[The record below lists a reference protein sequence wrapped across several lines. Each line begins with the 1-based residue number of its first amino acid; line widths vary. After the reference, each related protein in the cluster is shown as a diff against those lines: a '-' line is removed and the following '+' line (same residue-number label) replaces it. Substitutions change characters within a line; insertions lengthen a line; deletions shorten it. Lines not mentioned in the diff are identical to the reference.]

1 MQNIKLLDCTLRD
14 GGYNNDW
21 KFGHN
26 TLVNLFERITSAGL
40 DCIEVGFLDQRRPFD
55 INRSIMPDTASV
67 GKIFGGLNRK
77 QAMVVAMID
86 YGTCDIE
93 HIQPCHES
101 FIDGIRVIFK
111 MHLMHEALAY
121 CKQLKN
127 LGYKVFTQAVS
138 FTTYS
143 DEKIKELISLVN
155 EVKPYAVSV
164 VDTYGLM
171 FKSNLFHYYG
181 MIDKYLDPDIAFG
194 YHAHNNFQLAFSNC
208 IELANL
214 HANKPRTLLLD
225 GSIYGMGKGCGNA
238 PTELLAMYLNSQF
251 GTQYD
256 LSQVLEGIDVNVSG
270 LYNQYHWG
278 YSLKGFIAASNDCH
292 PNYVS
297 YLLDKKTLSVKSV
310 NEILKSLPEDKKL
323 MYDKTCIERLYLNYQ
338 KHECDDA
345 QAYATL
351 KEKLEGKEVLIL
363 GPGATIATEQEAIT
377 SYMSR
382 HQPVVISINCLPEAW
397 KSDYLFITN
406 SKRYVQQASS
416 INELGTQIQIIATS
430 NVTKSE
436 GAFDYLL
443 DYEALID
450 PTAVFPDNSFIM
462 LLKVLVKIG
471 VKEVV
476 LAGLDGYSSD
486 RQSNYYLS
494 KMEYDFAKQKADE
507 INAYVNG
514 ILPSFQEQLRM
525 VFITKT
531 IYKLK

>member
-1 MQNIKLLDCTLRD
+1 MSIKLLDCTLRD

-40 DCIEVGFLDQRRPFD
+40 DCIEIGFLDQRRPFD
-55 INRSIMPDTASV
+55 MDRSIMPNTVSV
-67 GKIFGGLNRK
+67 GKIYGGLNRK
-77 QAMVVAMID
+77 NTMVVAMID

-93 HIQPCHES
+93 HIQPCSES

-121 CKQLKN
+121 CKQLKE

-143 DEKIKELISLVN
+143 DEKIKELIELVN

-171 FKSNLFHYYG
+171 FKSNIFHYYE
-181 MIDKYLDPDIAFG
+181 MIDKYLDPEIAMG

-214 HANKPRTLLLD
+214 HANKSRTLLLD

-251 GTQYD
+251 DTQYD
-256 LSQVLEGIDVNVSG
+256 LSQVLEGIDVSVFN
-270 LYNQYHWG
+270 LYKQYHWG
-278 YSLKGFIAASNDCH
+278 YSLKGFVSASNDCH

-297 YLLDKKTLSVKSV
+297 YLLDKKTLSVKSI
-310 NEILKSLPEDKKL
+310 NEILKNIEWEKKL
-323 MYDKTCIERLYLNYQ
+323 LYDKVYIEQLYIDYQ
-338 KHECDDA
+338 KHECDDTQSYVA
-345 QAYATL
+345 L
-351 KEKLEGKEVLIL
+351 KEKFQGKEILVL
-363 GPGATIATEQEAIT
+363 GPGSTITTKEDTIT
-377 SYMSR
+377 NYVNQY
-382 HQPVVISINCLPEAW
+382 QPIIISINYLP
-397 KSDYLFITN
+397 KSWQSDFLFVTN

-416 INELGTQIQIIATS
+416 INELGKNIQIIATS

-436 GAFDYLL
+436 GSFDYLI
-443 DYEALID
+443 DYEELID

-471 VKEVV
+471 VKNVA

-486 RQSNYYLS
+486 RESNYYSS

-507 INAYVNG
+507 INEYVNNY
-514 ILPSFQEQLRM
+514 LSKLRKIISCK
-525 VFITKT
+525 FITST
-531 IYKLK
+531 LYKV